1 MRGRVDP
8 QESMFSYFS
17 PDSRVPE
24 EHPLRRIKEHADTV
38 LASMNPEFDR
48 IYAEIGRPSIPPE
61 RLLKVRFSCRFGVRE
76 RDGPDSKP
84 VQRGVSTLFKV
95 GLDSLPARFGAMK

>member
-24 EHPLRRIKEHADTV
+24 AHPLRQIKNM
-38 LASMNPEFDR
+38 LIRYS
-48 IYAEIGRPSIPPE
+48 
-61 RLLKVRFSCRFGVRE
+61 VR
-76 RDGPDSKP
+76 
-84 VQRGVSTLFKV
+84 
-95 GLDSLPARFGAMK
+95 

>member
-24 EHPLRRIKEHADTV
+24 DHPLRRIKQHADAV
-38 LASMNPEFDR
+38 LASMNLEFDR
-48 IYAEIGRPSIPPE
+48 IYAEIGRPSM
-61 RLLKVRFSCRFGVRE
+61 RRSGC
-76 RDGPDSKP
+76 
-84 VQRGVSTLFKV
+84 
-95 GLDSLPARFGAMK
+95 

>member
-24 EHPLRRIKEHADTV
+24 DHPLRRIKQHADVV

-48 IYAEIGRPSIPPE
+48 ILPRSAAHRPAGAAVEGEPAHC
-61 RLLKVRFSCRFGVRE
+61 VYRFRY
-76 RDGPDSKP
+76 
-84 VQRGVSTLFKV
+84 
-95 GLDSLPARFGAMK
+95 